1 MEIPHEEVILL
12 SLQQTKPPMVKL
24 SLFSQITSII
34 PRSMFSDIV
43 TKYGTDKYSKG
54 IDSWT
59 HLISMLFCHLGHANS
74 CRDIS
79 NGLRSITGNINH
91 LGCMKAPS
99 KSTISYV
106 NEHRDWR
113 VFQEFYYA
121 LATYLRQQGKFVKP
135 GLHQIKR
142 KVYLLDA
149 SVISL
154 SLSLYDWAKFRTRK
168 GAVKLH
174 LLLDYDGCL
183 PAFADLT
190 HGKVHEIQVARK
202 MRLPSDSIL
211 VFDMGYYDF
220 SWWYNLDSMNNWFVT
235 RAKDNLDYE
244 VIEDFDIA
252 QEKNKNILQDC
263 NIRLNSYKGKNQYP
277 KLLRLVR
284 YWDEINGNE
293 LVFLTNNRS
302 WTATTVSQIYKERW
316 NIESFFK
323 LIKQNLKIKSFVGT
337 SENAVQIQIWTA
349 LITMLLLAFLKL
361 RAKYQWHMSNLITFI
376 RLNLFVK
383 IDLWE
388 WINQPF
394 IRPKEEKSAQLSL
407 FTG

>member
-1 MEIPHEEVILL
+1 
-12 SLQQTKPPMVKL
+12 MVKL
-24 SLFSQITSII
+24 SLFSQMTSLI
-34 PRSMFSDIV
+34 PRALFSDIV
-43 TKYGTDKYSKG
+43 TKYNSDKYNKG

-59 HLISMLFCHLGHANS
+59 HLVSMVFCHLGHANS
-74 CRDIS
+74 VRDIS
-79 NGLRSITGNINH
+79 NGLRSITGNIKH
-91 LGCMKAPS
+91 LGCQKAPS
-99 KSTISYV
+99 KSTVSYV
-106 NEHRDWR
+106 NEHRTYKI
-113 VFQEFYYA
+113 FQEFYYI
-121 LATYLRQQGKFVKP
+121 LANHFRQQARFPKP
-135 GLHQIKR
+135 ALYHIKR

-174 LLLDYDGCL
+174 LLLDYEGCL

-190 HGKVHEIQVARK
+190 HGKVHEIKVARR
-202 MRLPSDSIL
+202 MQLPSDSIL

-220 SWWYNLDSMNNWFVT
+220 AWWYNLDSMNNWFVT

-244 VIEDFDIA
+244 IIEDFDLA
-252 QEKNKNILQDC
+252 SEKDKNVLQDC
-263 NIRLNSYKGKNQYP
+263 NIRLSSIKGQQEYP
-277 KLLRLVR
+277 KILRLVR
-284 YWDEINGNE
+284 YWDEVNKNE

-349 LITMLLLAFLKL
+349 LITILLLTFLKVK
-361 RAKYQWHMSNLITFI
+361 AKYKWHMSNLITFI

-383 IDLWE
+383 IDLWV
-388 WINQPF
+388 WVDQPF
-394 IRPKEEKSAQLSL
+394 IRPNEENNLQLNL
-407 FTG
+407 FSG